1 MLLDIARKLK
11 GEVDMKICRFIIA
24 FPPVLV
30 HQLAIAY
37 PKLLKCYNLKKTFYT
52 STFFCS
58 RSLNFFSY
66 ESLIIFCVLRFFR
79 QFILLFAVHLSSLSM
94 FRFLASVFQ
103 THNASMIAGTSAILI
118 VLIFSGFIITQCK
131 VILPLLQ
138 SHSNIIN

>member
-1 MLLDIARKLK
+1 MLLDIALKPK
-11 GEVDMKICRFIIA
+11 GEVDLKICRFIIA
-24 FPPVLV
+24 FPPILV
-30 HQLAIAY
+30 HQLEIAY
-37 PKLLKCYNLKKTFYT
+37 PKLLKCYNLKKAFYT

-58 RSLNFFSY
+58 RSLIFFSY
-66 ESLIIFCVLRFFR
+66 ESLIVFCVLRFFR

-103 THNASMIAGTSAILI
+103 TNNASMTAGSFAILI
-118 VLIFSGFIITQCK
+118 VLVFSGFIITQCK

>member
-1 MLLDIARKLK
+1 MLLDIALKPK
-11 GEVDMKICRFIIA
+11 GEVDMKICIFIIA
-24 FPPVLV
+24 FPP
-30 HQLAIAY
+30 Y
-37 PKLLKCYNLKKTFYT
+37 FGS

-66 ESLIIFCVLRFFR
+66 ESLIVFCVLRFFR

-103 THNASMIAGTSAILI
+103 TNNASMTAGTSAILI

>member
-1 MLLDIARKLK
+1 MLLDIALKPK
-11 GEVDMKICRFIIA
+11 GEVYMKICRFIIA
-24 FPPVLV
+24 FPPILV

-37 PKLLKCYNLKKTFYT
+37 PKLLKCYNLKKAFYIL
-52 STFFCS
+52 SFAQEVS
-58 RSLNFFSY
+58 IFFSY
-66 ESLIIFCVLRFFR
+66 ESLIVFCVLRFFR

-103 THNASMIAGTSAILI
+103 TSNASMTAGTSAILI